1 MKFNELLNKY
11 MNLINCNS
19 KTLAKEALLSE
30 TAISRYKKGLR
41 GNELIKPLT
50 PMNKPRKE
58 WDKINENLRKSTKIT
73 N

>member
-41 GNELIKPLT
+41 TPNEESIKKIAKALET
-50 PMNKPRKE
+50 LSNQKYKE
-58 WDKINENLRKSTKIT
+58 KNLENYF
-73 N
+73 